1 MTTCH
6 FTIIVLAMTG
16 ENPLGWV
23 LEKSVLLEFDS
34 LAQYSAMLRVI
45 PDTGHLVCPLRLGLP
60 LSPTK
65 IATLFK
71 YPKMYE
77 SCLHISPYFCTT
89 KQLHMPSRPKNC
101 PEKHLPAYPR
111 VVRWPLPKR
120 ICNEVMSFL
129 PVPKVPKCTCR
140 HVGKICCFFRKRY
153 KNLSNYLYVGW
164 IGRETSR
171 GGNVNFSKVSQT
183 QCTAGCSYSH
193 EADKLSSMSMRAKIV
208 L

>member
-1 MTTCH
+1 M
-6 FTIIVLAMTG
+6 
-16 ENPLGWV
+16 
-23 LEKSVLLEFDS
+23 LLEFDS

-129 PVPKVPKCTCR
+129 P
-140 HVGKICCFFRKRY
+140 FRRFPSARVDMLERY
-153 KNLSNYLYVGW
+153 VVFS
-164 IGRETSR
+164 GRDI
-171 GGNVNFSKVSQT
+171 KPI
-183 QCTAGCSYSH
+183 
-193 EADKLSSMSMRAKIV
+193 KLSLFRVNRERNQSWG
-208 L
+208 